1 MDVLFAGMV
10 SMEDFGAQ
18 SIYADLLREFAS
30 RGHRVAAM
38 APRERRGGLPTELSR
53 EGGVD
58 LLKVAVGNVTKVGLV
73 EKGLSTLAI
82 GGQYWSAYKKHLDGR
97 GFDLVVY
104 ATPPTTLNGFVTR
117 VKGATGARAYLLLK
131 DIFPQN
137 SLDLGMLSEHG
148 LKGAM
153 YRYFKK
159 SERKTYEAADWIG
172 CMSPANR
179 EYLLAHEPWLD
190 PARVEVAPNSL
201 SPRPVPEV
209 DAAEVRGRY
218 GIPPDVPALVYG
230 GSLGAPQDPLFIT
243 ECLAANEAFPVGHM
257 VVAGAGT
264 GRPEIE
270 RWFEAARPSR
280 ATLLPMLPRAEF
292 DGLVAA
298 CDAGLVFLDRRF
310 TIPNFPSRL
319 LSYMQAAKPVVCS
332 VDAATDVGRIAE
344 ASGFGACCP
353 SGDARAFLAA
363 CWRVLDEDPRAMG
376 ERARRYFEENYTAD
390 RTYETIMRHF
400 G

>member
-1 MDVLFAGMV
+1 MEVLFASMV

-30 RGHRVAAM
+30 RGHQVAAM

-58 LLKVAVGNVTKVGLV
+58 LLRVAVGNVTKVGLV

-82 GGQYWSAYKKHLDGR
+82 GGQYRAAYKKHLGGGR
-97 GFDLVVY
+97 FDLAVY
-104 ATPPTTLNGFVTR
+104 ATPPTTLNGFVAR

-137 SLDLGMLSEHG
+137 SFDLGMLSEHG

-159 SERKTYEAADWIG
+159 SERKTYEAADWVG

-190 PARVEVAPNSL
+190 PSRVEVAPNSL

-209 DAAEVRGRY
+209 DSAEVKGRY
-218 GIPPDVPALVYG
+218 GN
-230 GSLGAPQDPLFIT
+230 S
-243 ECLAANEAFPVGHM
+243 HR
-257 VVAGAGT
+257 
-264 GRPEIE
+264 RPHPRL
-270 RWFEAARPSR
+270 RW
-280 ATLLPMLPRAEF
+280 
-292 DGLVAA
+292 
-298 CDAGLVFLDRRF
+298 
-310 TIPNFPSRL
+310 
-319 LSYMQAAKPVVCS
+319 
-332 VDAATDVGRIAE
+332 
-344 ASGFGACCP
+344 
-353 SGDARAFLAA
+353 
-363 CWRVLDEDPRAMG
+363 
-376 ERARRYFEENYTAD
+376 
-390 RTYETIMRHF
+390 
-400 G
+400 